1 MKFIL
6 EEERLEVLR
15 DAPWRTGNVLC
26 LPTASIFPAPA
37 EPVQGAPGREHVLLR
52 LLMTCLQSLYFILL
66 PSNNLK
72 V

>member
-26 LPTASIFPAPA
+26 DPTASIFPAPA
-37 EPVQGAPGREHVLLR
+37 EPVQGPLGGSTFYLD
-52 LLMTCLQSLYFILL
+52 S
-66 PSNNLK
+66 
-72 V
+72 